1 MEIMVNDNAY
11 QLPENSSIATLL
23 EQLPPQK
30 PNTVV
35 ALNHRVVCS
44 KRWKERQLHDGD
56 RIITFQ
62 MLGGG

>member
-1 MEIMVNDNAY
+1 MNVMVNDETY
-11 QLPENSSIATLL
+11 QLPDDASIATLI

-35 ALNHRVVCS
+35 ALNHRVVCNKTWDEKKLS
-44 KRWKERQLHDGD
+44 EGD
-56 RIITFQ
+56 RIVTFQ

>member
-1 MEIMVNDNAY
+1 MEVMVNDNAY
-11 QLPENSSIATLL
+11 QLPDNSTIATLI
-23 EQLPPQK
+23 EHLPPQK

-44 KRWKERQLHDGD
+44 KRWKERQLCDGD

>member
-44 KRWKERQLHDGD
+44 KRWKERQLRDGD

>member
-1 MEIMVNDNAY
+1 MEVMVNDNAY
-11 QLPENSSIATLL
+11 QLPDNSTIATLI
-23 EQLPPQK
+23 EYLPPQK

-44 KRWKERQLHDGD
+44 KRWKERQLCDGD

>member
-11 QLPENSSIATLL
+11 QLPDNSSIATLL

-44 KRWKERQLHDGD
+44 KRWKERQLRDGD

>member
-1 MEIMVNDNAY
+1 MNVTVNGDAY
-11 QLPENSSIATLL
+11 QLPENSSIAALI

-44 KRWKERQLHDGD
+44 KRWTERQLRDGD

>member
-1 MEIMVNDNAY
+1 MEIMVNDNAF
-11 QLPENSSIATLL
+11 QLPDNASIATLI
-23 EQLPPQK
+23 EKLPPQK

-35 ALNHRVVCS
+35 AVNHRVVCS
-44 KRWKERQLHDGD
+44 KRWKERQLSDGD

>member
-1 MEIMVNDNAY
+1 MEIMVNDNAC

-44 KRWKERQLHDGD
+44 KRCKERQLRDGD

>member
-1 MEIMVNDNAY
+1 MKVTVNDDTY
-11 QLPENSSIATLL
+11 QLPDNSSIATLI

-35 ALNHRVVCS
+35 SLNHRVVCS
-44 KRWKERQLHDGD
+44 RKWKERQLSDGD
-56 RIITFQ
+56 RIVTFQ

>member
-11 QLPENSSIATLL
+11 QLPDNSSIATLL

-44 KRWKERQLHDGD
+44 KLWKERQLRDGD